1 MGCTG
6 LLMCMIRTL
15 LENRRFFVELGG
27 KRSRWRSQRNGLPQG
42 SVLAPLLF
50 NVYTNDQPIHPG
62 TCSFVYADDLAVAT
76 QSTDFEPIEE
86 TLTSALDGLS
96 EYYTTNQLRA
106 NPIKTQVSLI
116 HLRNRECG
124 KQLNISWNGVNLT
137 HCNLPVY
144 LGVTLDRTLSYKA
157 HIEKTKKKVGT
168 RNNIIRKVRTS
179 KWGATPN
186 TLRLSALA
194 LCYSAAEYA
203 CPMWE
208 RSTHAKKLDATLN
221 ETCRMITGCLKP
233 TNNNSLPVLAGIA
246 PSDIRRAVAS
256 RTERT
261 WQATDERHL
270 LNGHLGVVP
279 CLKSRKSFL
288 TCTKPINTT
297 AKAARLE
304 LWRDR
309 LEPLDAR
316 VHLDISADE
325 HLPAG
330 AENPWTTGC
339 VHRLAGQEWTCW
351 SGDFPTNQK
360 PVTVASGRPCNTHW
374 SAPWWTLPALPMT
387 WQRLTTSPSAVPGI
401 GRTQFDWHT
410 TPGGRTKECWWYIL
424 SLRNRFCSPHTN
436 SKCT

>member
-1 MGCTG
+1 MTRDYR
-6 LLMCMIRTL
+6 LMCMIRTL

-42 SVLAPLLF
+42 SVIAPLLF
-50 NVYTNDQPIHPG
+50 NVYTNDKPIHPG
-62 TCSFVYADDLAVAT
+62 TRRFVYADDLAVIT
-76 QSTDFEPIEE
+76 QSTDFAPVEE
-86 TLTSALDGLS
+86 TLTSALDSLS

-106 NPIKTQVSLI
+106 NPTKTQVSLF

-144 LGVTLDRTLSYKA
+144 LGITLDRTLSNNA

-168 RNNIIRKVRTS
+168 RNNIIRKLRTS
-179 KWGATPN
+179 KWGATPT
-186 TLRLSALA
+186 TLRSSALA

-203 CPMWE
+203 CRVWE

-233 TNNNSLPVLAGIA
+233 TNTNSLPVLAGIA
-246 PSDIRRAVAS
+246 PSDTRRAVTS

-261 WQATDERHL
+261 RQATDERHP
-270 LNGHLGVVP
+270 LNGHLGVVS
-279 CLKSRKSFL
+279 CLKSRKSFM
-288 TCTKPINTT
+288 TCTKPIDTT

-304 LWRDR
+304 LWRER

-316 VHLDISADE
+316 VHLDINADE

-330 AENPWTTGC
+330 AEKPGQPGRHSTGC
-339 VHRLAGQEWTCW
+339 VPRLAGQESTC
-351 SGDFPTNQK
+351 
-360 PVTVASGRPCNTHW
+360 
-374 SAPWWTLPALPMT
+374 
-387 WQRLTTSPSAVPGI
+387 
-401 GRTQFDWHT
+401 
-410 TPGGRTKECWWYIL
+410 
-424 SLRNRFCSPHTN
+424 
-436 SKCT
+436 

>member
-1 MGCTG
+1 MTRDYR
-6 LLMCMIRTL
+6 LMCMIRTL

-27 KRSRWRSQRNGLPQG
+27 KRSRWRTQRNGLPQG

-62 TCSFVYADDLAVAT
+62 TRSFVYVDDLAVGT
-76 QSTDFEPIEE
+76 QNTDFAPIEE
-86 TLTSALDGLS
+86 TLTSALDRLS

-106 NPIKTQVSLI
+106 NPTKTQVSLF

-137 HCNLPVY
+137 HCKLPVY

-168 RNNIIRKVRTS
+168 RNNIIRKLRTA
-179 KWGATPN
+179 KWGATPT
-186 TLRLSALA
+186 TLRSSALA
-194 LCYSAAEYA
+194 LCYSAAVYA
-203 CPMWE
+203 CPVWE

-221 ETCRMITGCLKP
+221 ETCRMITGCMKP
-233 TNNNSLPVLAGIA
+233 TNTNSLPVLAGIA

-256 RTERT
+256 CMERT
-261 WQATDERHL
+261 RQATDEKHP
-270 LNGHLGVVP
+270 LNGHLGMVP
-279 CLKSRKSFL
+279 RLKSRKSFM

-304 LWRDR
+304 LWRDP

-316 VHLDISADE
+316 VHLNISADE

-330 AENPWTTGC
+330 AENPWTTWKALN
-339 VHRLAGQEWTCW
+339 RLRTQVGRSIVNMLKSGFSNEPETCDC
-351 SGDFPTNQK
+351 GIRQTMRHLL
-360 PVTVASGRPCNTHW
+360 VC
-374 SAPWWTLPALPMT
+374 PMMDT
-387 WQRLTTSPSAVPGI
+387 ACSPQYLTTANGIAMAVSGI
-401 GRTQFDWHT
+401 GRAHFD
-410 TPGGRTKECWWYIL
+410 
-424 SLRNRFCSPHTN
+424 
-436 SKCT
+436 